1 MSVWTRQELLENI
14 ALWKRAYRAVING
27 KSYSI
32 GSRSLT
38 YQDLDKIEA
47 QLDKLQ
53 AQLDALE
60 VRLSSSAVS
69 RSDFTPGAERT

>member
-1 MSVWTRQELLENI
+1 MSVWTRQELHENI

-60 VRLSSSAVS
+60 GKPTGLGFISVGMS
-69 RSDFTPGAERT
+69 R